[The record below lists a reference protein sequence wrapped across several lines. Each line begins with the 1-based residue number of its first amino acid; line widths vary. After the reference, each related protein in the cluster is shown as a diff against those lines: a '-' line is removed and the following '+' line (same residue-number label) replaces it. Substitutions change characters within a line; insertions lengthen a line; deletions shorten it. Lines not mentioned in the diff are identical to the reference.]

1 MDRDVVMHQ
10 MTERFQELLAKGLD
24 AVEQA
29 PDGEWI
35 AASEGVFLDIG
46 QQLIRESL
54 EAALQARVDAHSTA
68 KAATFS
74 PSEACDRGVAA
85 PSPQGHGG
93 GLRLES
99 GW

>member
-10 MTERFQELLAKGLD
+10 LTERFQELLAKGLD
-24 AVEQA
+24 AVEEA
-29 PDGEWI
+29 PDGAWI

-54 EAALQARVDAHSTA
+54 EAALQARVNAHSTA

-74 PSEACDRGVAA
+74 PSEPGDRGVAA
-85 PSPQGHGG
+85 SSPQGHGG
-93 GLRLES
+93 DSGLEFGR
-99 GW
+99 

>member
-68 KAATFS
+68 QAATFS
-74 PSEACDRGVAA
+74 PSEARDRGVAA

-99 GW
+99 GR

>member
-29 PDGEWI
+29 PDGKWI
-35 AASEGVFLDIG
+35 VASEGVFLDIG

-54 EAALQARVDAHSTA
+54 EAALQARVDGHSIA

-74 PSEACDRGVAA
+74 PSEPCARGVAA
-85 PSPQGHGG
+85 PSPQRQGSD
-93 GLRLES
+93 S
-99 GW
+99 GSKCGR

>member
-1 MDRDVVMHQ
+1 MDRDVVIHQ

-46 QQLIRESL
+46 HQLIRESL
-54 EAALQARVDAHSTA
+54 EAALQVRVDAHSTA

-74 PSEACDRGVAA
+74 PSEPCDCGVAA

-93 GLRLES
+93 GSSFES
-99 GW
+99 GR